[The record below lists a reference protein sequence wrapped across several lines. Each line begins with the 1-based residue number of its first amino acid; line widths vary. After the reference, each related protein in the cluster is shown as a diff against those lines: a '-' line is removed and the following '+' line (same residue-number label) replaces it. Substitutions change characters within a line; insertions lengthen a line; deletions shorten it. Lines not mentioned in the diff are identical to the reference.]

1 MNTKGRSSVNPSQDR
16 PGAVAVGEAEVPIAP
31 RGTQRIHFVSDPS
44 SIAVGLL
51 PDPVEADDLRRW
63 VDMLADSGVDILQ
76 QDAYHKGCTI
86 YWRSDQF
93 QYDPRRQHKRFLPML
108 DAGIQPLQVLLDQSH
123 KRGMAFVAGF
133 RMNDNHGR
141 AHFPDRAEFVESHPE
156 WWLPDTREPG
166 PNRDLY
172 EGRILDFT
180 FDGVREFV
188 FEVARELVSRFD
200 VDGLEMTFREPA
212 YFPFPEGRQRAHLM
226 TDLVRRLRGLL
237 DESSHG
243 RRMTLGARVFS
254 TMEECLDMGLD
265 VPTWI
270 DQGLIDFLSPEN
282 TMYSDFNA
290 GYAEFGALTRNSQC
304 MLYPGLH
311 PWISDRRRRIMKS
324 TMTPSNCRALAHTFY
339 GAGADGISIYNHY
352 VGYLRFPP
360 FYPQALQIFHEL
372 REPQKV
378 ARGERHYV
386 FDPTEEHWGEILAE
400 GDLAEGEWKR
410 VAWERDASAGP
421 DGWTTGAVKALRVV
435 LDRGVPKPSGVYPFR
450 LYERMDRVIQAT
462 LLLRGSLTERDE
474 VEVRLN
480 GVPLAPAPLGTS
492 DVSYLINRPPDIR
505 WYPVP
510 AGAMTYGENQLSITL
525 TSGDP
530 QASGEIV
537 IDEVE
542 VWVQP
547 K

>member
-1 MNTKGRSSVNPSQDR
+1 MKPVNTTEDGSTETRIGDT
-16 PGAVAVGEAEVPIAP
+16 GMATP

-51 PDPVEADDLRRW
+51 SDPAEPDELRRW
-63 VDMLADSGVDILQ
+63 VDMLADSGVDIMQ

-93 QYDPRRQHKRFLPML
+93 QYDPRRQHRRFLPML
-108 DAGIQPLQVLLDQSH
+108 DAGIQPLEVLLDQSH

-156 WWLPDTREPG
+156 WWLPEHREPG
-166 PNRDLY
+166 PNRDLW
-172 EGRILDFT
+172 EGRILDYT

-188 FEVARELVSRFD
+188 IEVVRELVERFD
-200 VDGLEMTFREPA
+200 VDGLELTFREPA

-226 TDLVRRLRGLL
+226 TDLVQCIRGLL
-237 DESSHG
+237 DESGKEG
-243 RRMTLGARVFS
+243 RRITLGARVFS
-254 TMEECLDMGLD
+254 TIDECLDMGLD

-270 DQGLIDFLSPEN
+270 AEGLIDCLSPEN

-290 GYAEFGALTRNSQC
+290 GYAEFGALTRNSRC

-324 TMTPSNCRALAHTFY
+324 TMTASNSRALAHTFY

-352 VGYLRFPP
+352 VGFLRFPP
-360 FYPQALQIFHEL
+360 FYPQALQVFHEL
-372 REPQKV
+372 RDPEKV

-386 FDPTEEHWGEILAE
+386 FDPTEEHWGKIMANQPE
-400 GDLAEGEWKR
+400 GDLSEGEWKR
-410 VAWERDASAGP
+410 FAWDREPDASA
-421 DGWTTGAVKALRVV
+421 DRWTTGAVKALRVV
-435 LDRGVPKPSGVYPFR
+435 LDRNVAKATGVYPFQM
-450 LYERMDRVIQAT
+450 YERMDRVIQAT

-474 VEVRLN
+474 VEVQLN
-480 GVPLAPAPLGTS
+480 GVQMAPALLGTS
-492 DVSYLINRPPDIR
+492 DASYLINRPPDVR
-505 WYPVP
+505 WFTVP
-510 AGAMTYGENQLSITL
+510 PAAMAYGENQLSITL